1 MVAAFGIADAAPRSW
16 QEPPH
21 RTKSRGDM
29 QTAGGAAAGFG
40 VGEVY
45 LPGAWD
51 GGRGC
56 YGYGSELGEG

>member
-1 MVAAFGIADAAPRSW
+1 MVAAFGIADAAPQSW

-45 LPGAWD
+45 LQGVGMGAEVAMVT
-51 GGRGC
+51 GQN
-56 YGYGSELGEG
+56 